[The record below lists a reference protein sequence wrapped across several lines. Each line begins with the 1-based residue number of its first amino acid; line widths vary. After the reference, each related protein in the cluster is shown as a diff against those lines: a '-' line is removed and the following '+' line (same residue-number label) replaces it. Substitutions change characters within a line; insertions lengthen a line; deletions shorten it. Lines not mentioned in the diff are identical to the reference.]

1 MNSFFRNVNNLELL
15 KQSLYREFL
24 KHVKYKDEVK
34 NMNTIVVVRVPKK
47 NKKNMLRSV
56 LSLFMIIK

>member
-47 NKKNMLRSV
+47 NKKKHVTICFISIYDN
-56 LSLFMIIK
+56 